1 MPLPRFYSARRFHR
15 ARLRD
20 LRRAQRRA
28 LRDFAVLSDFAEIE
42 APPHGKLET
51 IRLPDGSVLRLS
63 EWIAVPAAPS
73 QIEFLEVDP
82 VARTFSYRFTGGQ

>member
-28 LRDFAVLSDFAEIE
+28 LRDFAVLSDFAELVDPIE
-42 APPHGKLET
+42 RP
-51 IRLPDGSVLRLS
+51 IRLPNGHILPLR
-63 EWIAVPAAPS
+63 EWVRIPVFVE
-73 QIEFLEVDP
+73 IER
-82 VARTFSYRFTGGQ
+82 AYRLWSGTP